1 MKKVALAFI
10 ISFLALGSFAQTQIG
25 SFVQTQKVTVFCRVI
40 GASTARVTVDYLN
53 LPQLLPDSLK
63 TELLFAP
70 KKGRKI
76 TDALLSMSLNG
87 WKVITYEG
95 SVYPGI
101 GSYLL
106 SKDIYLSDEA
116 KALFVQR
123 LNAL

>member
-1 MKKVALAFI
+1 MKKLALAFI
-10 ISFLALGSFAQTQIG
+10 ISFFALGSFAQTQ
-25 SFVQTQKVTVFCRVI
+25 KVTIFCRVV
-40 GASTARVTVDYLN
+40 GVSTARVEMDYLS

-63 TELLFAP
+63 SEILFTP

-76 TDALLSMSLNG
+76 DDALLRLSLNG
-87 WKVITYEG
+87 WKVIGYEG
-95 SVYPGI
+95 LVYRGI

-123 LNAL
+123 LNALK